1 MIKCKYTQVFLFFIL
16 LLLGACTST
25 KYVEVPVVT
34 YKVVHDSIVSVKVKV
49 DSVYQR
55 DSIYFN
61 TYTKGDTVF
70 RDKYRLVTRWRDRRT
85 VDTLYYWHTDTV
97 KIRESVP
104 IEVEKK
110 LSWWQMAKQELGGIA
125 MGVAVTLLL
134 FVAFLLYRKFKP

>member
-1 MIKCKYTQVFLFFIL
+1 MAMRLSLVLTIL
-16 LLLGACTST
+16 LMLCACTST

-34 YKVVHDSIVSVKVKV
+34 YKVVNDSIVSVKVKV

-55 DSIYFN
+55 DSIYIN

-70 RDKYRLVTRWRDRRT
+70 RDKYRLITRWRDRRT

-110 LSWWQMAKQELGGIA
+110 LSWWQSVKQELGGIA